1 MALLASQ
8 KRNFL
13 RQVYLNGADE
23 AARTAYLNGLLAKAN
38 AALTTGKTLTAS
50 SGAGVSV
57 QFTPIMGYQPGE
69 IQDLVDWAFDNIS
82 EATIDLALALVPRRG
97 ITLSRTSFSGLR
109 G

>member
-23 AARTAYLNGLLAKAN
+23 SARTAYLNGLLAKAN

-57 QFTPIMGYQPGE
+57 QFTPIIGYQPSE
-69 IQDLVDWAFDNIS
+69 IQELVDWAFDNIA
-82 EATIDLALALVPRRG
+82 EDTIELALALVPRRG
-97 ITLSRTSFSGLR
+97 VTLSRTSFAGLR